1 MIQLNLKCL
10 LVFLLALSCLVSCTT
25 TSPNSSSSSDDL
37 VLDSDGDDFTAG
49 EDGDDASEG
58 LTSDNT
64 KDGTEDSDF
73 ANELDSDTPS
83 DEDSGSSEFKDEEF
97 AKDDLKEGDGELDSA
112 GEKGEDPFA
121 NAPDEPQG
129 VASEKLPI
137 ESASN
142 EGESLEDGSN
152 QNKNSISD
160 IKFLAN
166 QAGGTVVVDT
176 TGPAKYKTRVNE
188 STNQFILE
196 IANVNLPSRLK
207 RPYIMKEFEGEFAA
221 INAYQSAGS
230 STARIVVQMRNPGKA
245 LVQREGNS
253 ILVLPP
259 TADNLAASVDDA
271 EAGDAVN
278 PEDAETA
285 EEKEAKEA
293 SYDVQSAERDEKMLG
308 AKSLEEYFSGDN
320 RFYGR
325 RLSIQTKDAD
335 VRDALNFI
343 AEYSGVNMIISDDVT
358 GTISLKLRQV
368 PWDQALVTIMR
379 SKRLGYIRQGNV
391 IRISTLITLQAE
403 ADSSRAILESQ
414 KSLTPVRVKVI
425 PVSYADVDSLTKQLG
440 PFLSDKRGKIAFDNR
455 TSSLIVTDTDEI
467 INRIA
472 KLVKSL
478 DVPPLQVMIEGKIV
492 EATEE
497 FQRSVGVNWSFDGEK
512 VNLSPS
518 GGANG
523 GPLDLRAGL
532 SINPISRASLLGNPL
547 ALDLTVGRLDFLG
560 ELGAVL
566 SLAETESTI
575 KILSSPRIVTLNKES
590 AQITQ
595 EGQVLTRSTVT
606 DPTGNKKSS
615 IERNPVTLNL
625 TVTPQITA
633 VGSVILS
640 VLVKRQF
647 ATGIVDPESL
657 ARAINTREAKTK
669 VLVDNGQTAVIG
681 GVYQSDASQG
691 ETGVPVLK
699 DIPVLGWLFKYRQRD
714 SQKNE
719 LLIFLTPRVI
729 NFGEQG
735 KQEDIETSSIYER
748 MKLAVG

>member
-1 MIQLNLKCL
+1 MIRLNLKCL
-10 LVFLLALSCLVSCTT
+10 LVFLLVLSCLVSCTT
-25 TSPNSSSSSDDL
+25 TSPKSPSSSDDL
-37 VLDSDGDDFTAG
+37 VLDSEGDDFTDG
-49 EDGDDASEG
+49 EDGDDPSKG
-58 LTSDNT
+58 LTSDKT
-64 KDGTEDSDF
+64 KEGTEDNDV
-73 ANELDSDTPS
+73 ANELDSDMPS
-83 DEDSGSSEFKDEEF
+83 DEESGSSEFKDEEF
-97 AKDDLKEGDGELDSA
+97 AKDDLKDGDGELDSTS
-112 GEKGEDPFA
+112 EKGEDPFA

-142 EGESLEDGSN
+142 EGEPLEGESN
-152 QNKNSISD
+152 QNRNSISD

-188 STNQFILE
+188 STNQFVLE

-293 SYDVQSAERDEKMLG
+293 SYDVQSAERDEKTLG

-391 IRISTLITLQAE
+391 IRISTLTTLQAE

-440 PFLSDKRGKIAFDNR
+440 PFLSDKK
-455 TSSLIVTDTDEI
+455 
-467 INRIA
+467 
-472 KLVKSL
+472 
-478 DVPPLQVMIEGKIV
+478 
-492 EATEE
+492 
-497 FQRSVGVNWSFDGEK
+497 EK
-512 VNLSPS
+512 SPS
-518 GGANG
+518 
-523 GPLDLRAGL
+523 
-532 SINPISRASLLGNPL
+532 I
-547 ALDLTVGRLDFLG
+547 
-560 ELGAVL
+560 
-566 SLAETESTI
+566 
-575 KILSSPRIVTLNKES
+575 IV
-590 AQITQ
+590 
-595 EGQVLTRSTVT
+595 QVR
-606 DPTGNKKSS
+606 
-615 IERNPVTLNL
+615 
-625 TVTPQITA
+625 
-633 VGSVILS
+633 
-640 VLVKRQF
+640 
-647 ATGIVDPESL
+647 
-657 ARAINTREAKTK
+657 
-669 VLVDNGQTAVIG
+669 
-681 GVYQSDASQG
+681 
-691 ETGVPVLK
+691 
-699 DIPVLGWLFKYRQRD
+699 
-714 SQKNE
+714 
-719 LLIFLTPRVI
+719 
-729 NFGEQG
+729 
-735 KQEDIETSSIYER
+735 
-748 MKLAVG
+748 